1 MTAPMPRVYE
11 RMVAIGNHG
20 PPEPWTFFGWE
31 SYLSRGAVL
40 ADALGYFPTPEYPVF
55 DAIVYADRV
64 AAAIRAWWDAGRDPE
79 AHPVVAAI
87 RAVHSL
93 APSERAVDV
102 AVGFMYALPE
112 WRALY
117 DPA

>member
-1 MTAPMPRVYE
+1 MTAPMPRVYD
-11 RMVAIGNHG
+11 RMVAMGNHG
-20 PPEPWTFFGWE
+20 HVEAWTLDGWE

-40 ADALGYFPTPEYPVF
+40 AEALGYFPTPGHPRF
-55 DAIVYADRV
+55 DPLVYADRMIAV
-64 AAAIRAWWDAGRDPE
+64 IRTWRDAGNDPE
-79 AHPVVAAI
+79 AHPVVVAI
-87 RAVHSL
+87 RAAHSL